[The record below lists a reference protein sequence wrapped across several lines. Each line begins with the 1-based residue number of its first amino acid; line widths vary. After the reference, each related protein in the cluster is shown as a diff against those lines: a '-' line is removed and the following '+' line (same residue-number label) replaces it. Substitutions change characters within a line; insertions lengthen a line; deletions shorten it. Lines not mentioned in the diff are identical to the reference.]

1 MRSGKIKREKEAI
14 LRDYPDFVD
23 RLLLLL
29 NAGLV
34 LSTALHRLA
43 EEGAPRPDKSRPAPL
58 YRELYRI
65 HVRVRESNTSFV
77 EEFQQFAAD
86 SGIREIMRFSAILS
100 HSLQKGS
107 SLQEKLEAERE
118 LLLESRKGKLREWGS
133 QAETKLVFPLM
144 IQLLVLIF
152 ITIMPAMMSM

>member
-77 EEFQQFAAD
+77 EEFNFETRLLP
-86 SGIREIMRFSAILS
+86 I
-100 HSLQKGS
+100 S
-107 SLQEKLEAERE
+107 S
-118 LLLESRKGKLREWGS
+118 
-133 QAETKLVFPLM
+133 V
-144 IQLLVLIF
+144 VLIDLPF
-152 ITIMPAMMSM
+152 ASV